1 VGPKSPATFLPR
13 SDCGGALR
21 RARSGMVDATQIGE
35 HMEVVGS
42 DGGHVGVVDKVEGER
57 IKLTRKDPQAGG
69 QHHYL
74 PLSAVDSVN
83 GNVRLSMAS
92 DEAMRQWQAEP
103 AGAGPGGQ

>member
-1 VGPKSPATFLPR
+1 
-13 SDCGGALR
+13 
-21 RARSGMVDATQIGE
+21 MVDATQINE

-74 PLSAVDSVN
+74 PLSAVDAVN
-83 GNVRLSMAS
+83 GSVRLSMAS

-103 AGAGPGGQ
+103 AGSGSGGQ